1 MLARKINFKGQNMKA
16 TAEVQII
23 PLCAGVSVRTQ
34 VTSANELLGQ
44 YDFIL
49 ETHASGTD
57 IEGEMSDIFAA
68 VEQVHTTL
76 HAEGSV

>member
-1 MLARKINFKGQNMKA
+1 MKA
-16 TAEVQII
+16 MAELQII

-34 VTSANELLGQ
+34 VTSVIEWLGE